1 MRLQVKFK
9 KPGLADCEV
18 SIRAKG
24 FLTAML
30 YWAIETVPIPGW
42 SLIAAV
48 PLDATGKG
56 LFRFGGNRAIPL
68 EATHLYARCI
78 TPDYAVIDGMSEK
91 IPDEFKIM
99 GKNIPPMFTS
109 TLMSDLHLSGKSGR
123 IARAFQSAE
132 SDVIL
137 LAGDLVNDGYTE
149 QFALLKGCV
158 EEKIPHKKLL
168 SVTGNHDQLFSIVP
182 NNMEDYKGYSVFQQ
196 YLLRRIRELGI
207 PTETGPGGNYEV
219 YVDKVS
225 IIGLQCVDNNR
236 KFVFPGGEQLE
247 WLRRR
252 LDQNDGWHIILC
264 HAPLLKHNP
273 QRNEGAPYLGR
284 NDELQKIIDSHR
296 KIIFVSGHTHV
307 SPNNAGGC
315 VESIYEKQ
323 LVYINDGSVT
333 PTELKGEILMPAE
346 WKDGVRMELG
356 LWDDQV
362 EIKTKSIHTGIC
374 YPRGYYRLC
383 FGEK

>member
-1 MRLQVKFK
+1 M
-9 KPGLADCEV
+9 
-18 SIRAKG
+18 
-24 FLTAML
+24 
-30 YWAIETVPIPGW
+30 
-42 SLIAAV
+42 
-48 PLDATGKG
+48 
-56 LFRFGGNRAIPL
+56 
-68 EATHLYARCI
+68 
-78 TPDYAVIDGMSEK
+78 
-91 IPDEFKIM
+91 
-99 GKNIPPMFTS
+99 
-109 TLMSDLHLSGKSGR
+109 
-123 IARAFQSAE
+123 
-132 SDVIL
+132 
-137 LAGDLVNDGYTE
+137 
-149 QFALLKGCV
+149 
-158 EEKIPHKKLL
+158 
-168 SVTGNHDQLFSIVP
+168 TGNHDQLFSIVP

-346 WKDGVRMELG
+346 WKDGVRMELA